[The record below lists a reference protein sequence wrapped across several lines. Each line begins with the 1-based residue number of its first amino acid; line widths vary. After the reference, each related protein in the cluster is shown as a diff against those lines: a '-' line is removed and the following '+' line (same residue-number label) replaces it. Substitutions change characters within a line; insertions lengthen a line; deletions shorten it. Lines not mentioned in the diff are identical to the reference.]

1 MSSTPLCIEPMKI
14 NKIPEGKE
22 SLFPSICASG
32 DYFAQLKKDGY
43 WYQYEK
49 TDDAAYLWSRT
60 TSKVTGTLVEKGANV
75 PHIMNAL
82 DCLPAGTIII
92 GEIYYPGK
100 ESKDVTPIMGSLP
113 DKAIE
118 RQRCESGYLHYYLH
132 DVIYYNHMN
141 LINVGAY
148 NRYKILQAIVNKF
161 NLTAY
166 DFIELA
172 ESIEDN
178 IQEACAE
185 ALDAGEEGMVLKK
198 KTAPY
203 APGKRPVWDTIKI
216 KKTDS
221 CDAICIGSCE
231 PTKYYAGKLNIGPN
245 YTVLDPATGE
255 VDWKKTNAPVN
266 DAKSWQFWIIEHYE
280 IPKEQGAPWVL
291 IDEERVEV
299 GKQEVIKGIEYKTVP
314 VTKAYYYGWP
324 TAIRIGAY
332 DENGEIVE
340 IGTISS
346 GLSEK
351 MQQEL
356 ITYPLKYMNRVVE
369 LAGMEKHKEDHTLR
383 HFYFKRVR
391 EDKDP
396 TECTL
401 ASIFG
406 E

>member
-1 MSSTPLCIEPMKI
+1 MIKPLCIPPMKI

-22 SLFPSICASG
+22 NEFPSICQSG
-32 DYFAQLKKDGY
+32 KYFAQLKKDGY

-49 TDDAAYLWSRT
+49 TEDASYLWSRT
-60 TSKVTGTLVEKGANV
+60 VSKVTGMLTEKGANV
-75 PHIMNAL
+75 PHIMGAL
-82 DCLPAGTIII
+82 ECLPPGTIII
-92 GEIYYPGK
+92 GEIYYPGL
-100 ESKDVTPIMGSLP
+100 ESKDVTPIMGCLP

-118 RQRCESGYLHYYLH
+118 RQQTTHGYLHYYIH
-132 DVIYYNHMN
+132 DVIYYNHMD
-141 LINVGAY
+141 LTNVGAY
-148 NRYKILQAIVNKF
+148 NRYKILQAIVKKF

-172 ESIEDN
+172 DIVENN

-185 ALDAGEEGMVLKK
+185 ALNSGEEGMVLKK

-203 APGKRPVWDTIKI
+203 SPGKRPVWDTIKI

-221 CDAICIGSCE
+221 CDAVCMGSCE
-231 PTKYYAGKLNIGPN
+231 PTKYYSGKLNIGPN
-245 YTVLDPATGE
+245 YTVIDPETGLTDKE
-255 VDWKKTNAPVN
+255 
-266 DAKSWQFWIIEHYE
+266 KSLQEDNEASQWPYWIIEHYQ
-280 IPKEQGAPWVL
+280 IPEELGAPWIL
-291 IDEERVEV
+291 IDERHVDIGKKEV
-299 GKQEVIKGIEYKTVP
+299 VKGIEYKTVP
-314 VTKAYYYGWP
+314 VTKAYYFGWP

-332 DENGEIVE
+332 NENGELVE

-356 ITYPLKYMNRVVE
+356 ATYPLRYLNKVVE

-383 HFYFKRVR
+383 HFYFKQVR
-391 EDKDP
+391 DDKDP
-396 TECTL
+396 SECTL
-401 ASIFG
+401 TSIFG

>member
-1 MSSTPLCIEPMKI
+1 MSKPLCIEPMKI

-22 SLFPSICASG
+22 DLFPSICASG
-32 DYFAQLKKDGY
+32 DYFAQIKKDGY
-43 WYQYEK
+43 WYQFEK
-49 TDDAAYLWSRT
+49 TEDSCYLWSRT
-60 TSKVTGTLVEKGANV
+60 VSKTTGILTEKSANV
-75 PHIMNAL
+75 PHIIDVL
-82 DCLPAGTIII
+82 KHLPAGTIII

-100 ESKDVTPIMGSLP
+100 ESKDVTPIMGSLS

-118 RQRCESGYLHYYLH
+118 RQYGEYGLLHYYMH
-132 DVIYYNHMN
+132 DIIYYNHINLMN
-141 LINVGAY
+141 IGAY
-148 NRYKILQAIVNKF
+148 NRYKVLQAVCKKH
-161 NLTAY
+161 NLLQY
-166 DFIELA
+166 SFMELA
-172 ESIEDN
+172 ESIDKN
-178 IQEACAE
+178 IQDACMN
-185 ALDAGEEGMVLKK
+185 ALANGEEGMVLKK
-198 KTAPY
+198 KTAY
-203 APGKRPVWDTIKI
+203 YSPGKRPVWDTIKI
-216 KKTDS
+216 KKTDT

-245 YTVLDPATGE
+245 YTVIDPITGSIDYE
-255 VDWKKTNAPVN
+255 KTKQENNEA
-266 DAKSWQFWIIEHYE
+266 SQWQFWIIEHYK
-280 IPKEQGAPWVL
+280 IPKEQGAPWAL
-291 IDEERVEV
+291 IDEERVEI
-299 GKQEVIKGIEYKTVP
+299 GKRQIIDSLEYKTVP

-351 MQQEL
+351 MQQDL
-356 ITYPLKYMNRVVE
+356 TTHPLKYMNKVVE

-383 HFYFKRVR
+383 HFYFKRIR

>member
-1 MSSTPLCIEPMKI
+1 MNSEPLCIEPMKI

-22 SLFPSICASG
+22 DMFPSLCASG

-49 TDDAAYLWSRT
+49 TEDKAYLWSRT
-60 TSKVTGTLVEKGANV
+60 TSKVTGTLAEKSANV
-75 PHIMNAL
+75 PHIMDVLNSV
-82 DCLPAGTIII
+82 PAGTIII

-118 RQRCESGYLHYYLH
+118 RQNGEYGLLHYYMH
-132 DVIYYNHMN
+132 DIIYYNHMN
-141 LINVGAY
+141 LLNVGAY
-148 NRYKILQAIVNKF
+148 NRYKILEAVVKKF
-161 NLTAY
+161 GLCNY
-166 DFIELA
+166 PYMELA
-172 ESIEDN
+172 ESITEN
-178 IQEACAE
+178 IQEACIH
-185 ALDAGEEGMVLKK
+185 ALENGEEGMVLKK
-198 KTAPY
+198 KTAY
-203 APGKRPVWDTIKI
+203 YSPGKRPVWDTIKI
-216 KKTDS
+216 KKTDT

-245 YTVLDPATGE
+245 FTVIDPKTGST
-255 VDWKKTNAPVN
+255 DWDKTNQRDN
-266 DAKSWQFWIIEHYE
+266 DTYQWPYWIIEHYQ
-280 IPKEQGAPWVL
+280 IPDEDGSPWIL
-291 IDEERVEV
+291 LDETRLDL
-299 GKQEVIKGIEYKTVP
+299 GKRDVIKGIEYKTVP

-332 DENGEIVE
+332 DQNNEIVE

-346 GLSEK
+346 GLTEK

-356 ITYPLKYMNRVVE
+356 ITHPLKYMNKVVE

-383 HFYFKRVR
+383 HFYFKKVR
-391 EDKDP
+391 DDKDP
-396 TECTL
+396 SECTI